1 MFQKDMPR
9 SCDGNKT
16 DAHKYS
22 LCHHQYRPGT
32 LPDNADLMKDFLER
46 LLKDES
52 EHKVYVICD
61 NLNVHH
67 SKPVKAWLEEQKDRI
82 SMFHL
87 PSYAPEYNPDEYL
100 NSDLKTSVAS
110 KPQAKNLD
118 DLQTAT
124 EEFMAF
130 LSDKPKHVAAYFEHE
145 KVAEYH
151 DAGVGDAA
159 TE

>member
-1 MFQKDMPR
+1 MLQKDMPR

-52 EHKVYVICD
+52 EHKVYVIFD

-67 SKPVKAWLEEQKDRI
+67 AQPVKAWLDEQRARI
-82 SMFHL
+82 SMFPF
-87 PSYAPEYNPDEYL
+87 PSYAPEYTPDEYL
-100 NSDLKTSVAS
+100 SSNLKNSVAS
-110 KPQAKNLD
+110 KPQARNLEKI
-118 DLQTAT
+118 QTAA

-130 LSDKPKHVAAYFEHE
+130 LSEKPEHVADYFEHE
-145 KVAEYH
+145 NVVKYQ
-151 DAGVGDAA
+151 DDSIK
-159 TE
+159 